1 MRRLGSMLF
10 IALCLGRSAGFIT
23 QRVVASPT
31 YTRSITP
38 ARMEAV
44 VLVEWS
50 DPTLRSL
57 WGLLALTPL
66 GVLNSTWSTSQATR
80 LKEIKAK
87 ELIAAKAE
95 TALGLFISTAF
106 LTSVYELQYAANN
119 DAELRVASAVVV
131 AAAVTGAIKA
141 AFLADNA
148 TREAGEK
155 KKKNDKYIPLVAVV
169 LGSVLQV
176 ILQLTG
182 KG

>member
-10 IALCLGRSAGFIT
+10 IALCLGRSAGFVT
-23 QRVVASPT
+23 QRVVASPACA
-31 YTRSITP
+31 RSIKP

-50 DPTLRSL
+50 EPTLRSL

-66 GVLNSTWSTSQATR
+66 GVLNSTWSTSEATR

-87 ELIAAKAE
+87 KLKAATAE
-95 TALGLFISTAF
+95 TALGLFRSTAF

-131 AAAVTGAIKA
+131 AAAITGATKA

-155 KKKNDKYIPLVAVV
+155 KKKNEKYIPLVAVV
-169 LGSVLQV
+169 LGFVLQV
-176 ILQLTG
+176 TA
-182 KG
+182 KGLD